1 MKSRVE
7 STQQCCQSVALHCS
21 RMGAHELWMTGA
33 GTGKHSLAARPP
45 TTRRDDDDYTKTRL
59 TWKVENNCTS
69 SFGTDD
75 DDESSRDDVAM
86 DECGWVGEGW
96 DESRLCNWLA
106 ATADEDHDIW
116 RTSTVAKEARLIE
129 TVDDEKA
136 PDNKT

>member
-1 MKSRVE
+1 M
-7 STQQCCQSVALHCS
+7 
-21 RMGAHELWMTGA
+21 
-33 GTGKHSLAARPP
+33 
-45 TTRRDDDDYTKTRL
+45 
-59 TWKVENNCTS
+59 
-69 SFGTDD
+69 
-75 DDESSRDDVAM
+75 
-86 DECGWVGEGW
+86 GEGR

>member
-1 MKSRVE
+1 MLALA
-7 STQQCCQSVALHCS
+7 STRWL
-21 RMGAHELWMTGA
+21 
-33 GTGKHSLAARPP
+33 P
-45 TTRRDDDDYTKTRL
+45 TLPRRDDDYTKTRL

-69 SFGTDD
+69 SFGSD
-75 DDESSRDDVAM
+75 DDESSRDDVATEECEWV
-86 DECGWVGEGW
+86 DERR

>member
-1 MKSRVE
+1 MLALA
-7 STQQCCQSVALHCS
+7 STRWLPAL
-21 RMGAHELWMTGA
+21 
-33 GTGKHSLAARPP
+33 P
-45 TTRRDDDDYTKTRL
+45 RRDDDDDFTKTRL

-75 DDESSRDDVAM
+75 ESSRDDVATK
-86 DECGWVGEGW
+86 ECEWVGEGR

-106 ATADEDHDIW
+106 ATAADEDHDIW